1 MLTRE
6 EVIWGFRFCLGR
18 DPTDDATI
26 EKFLQMPDY
35 HALRESLMSQPEF
48 VSRMTKR
55 LRQAPAQPF
64 VQFERPAVVFIH
76 VQKTAGT
83 SLTKLLL
90 ESFPQGRRCPERFNR
105 LDSYSTAELAQFDA
119 YSGHFDLF
127 STYLIPRRN
136 VFRFTMLRKPAER
149 LISFYRF
156 ARAHPPRPALLA
168 DPLFGLA
175 RTSSAEE
182 YFEQDVI
189 RKSRWINN
197 HYRVVFSG
205 SLCPAQ
211 SLPANQEWQA
221 RPLEGTL
228 ANAVENMRSL
238 DGIGITDHF
247 DDSVAMIFGAL
258 KLPVPQRQQQRLMS
272 TDKMPVPV
280 AAVDMTPRLE
290 SALHDLIE
298 EDDIIFAAAC
308 EEFDRRLAAVSK

>member
-1 MLTRE
+1 
-6 EVIWGFRFCLGR
+6 
-18 DPTDDATI
+18 
-26 EKFLQMPDY
+26 MPDY
-35 HALRESLMSQPEF
+35 HALRESLMNQPEF
-48 VSRMTKR
+48 ISRMTKR

-64 VQFERPAVVFIH
+64 IQFERPAAVFIH

-83 SLTKLLL
+83 SLTNLLL
-90 ESFPQGRRCPERFNR
+90 ESFTQARRCPERFNR
-105 LDSYSTAELAQFDA
+105 LQNYSAAELAQFDVF
-119 YSGHFDLF
+119 SGHFDLF

-136 VFRFTMLRKPAER
+136 VFRLSMLRKPAER

-175 RTSSAEE
+175 RTISAEE
-182 YFEQDVI
+182 YFEHEAI

-205 SLCPAQ
+205 SLCPAGA
-211 SLPANQEWQA
+211 LPANQEFRA

-228 ANAVENMRSL
+228 AAAIENVCAL

-247 DDSVAMIFGAL
+247 DDSVEMIFGAL
-258 KLPVPQRQQQRLMS
+258 KLPIPKKQQQRLMS

-280 AAVDMTPRLE
+280 ATVEMTPRLAD
-290 SALHDLIE
+290 ALRDLVQQ
-298 EDDIIFAAAC
+298 DDIIFNAAC
-308 EEFDRRLAAVSK
+308 EEFDRRRVGAAQA